1 MIFLGTSA
9 VYALA
14 DRRDIHHQTAVARF
28 NAIMATGEE
37 LLTHSYLILECITL
51 LQARLGLSPALRFA
65 KEASA
70 FEIEWVDKALHE
82 AGIHRLERSVK
93 RQLSLVDHIRFL
105 VMKRR
110 NLTTA
115 FAFDSD
121 FKTAGFQLFEP

>member
-1 MIFLGTSA
+1 MIFLDTSA

-14 DRRDIHHQTAVARF
+14 DRRDIHHQTAVGRF

-65 KEASA
+65 TEASA

-82 AGIHRLERSVK
+82 AGIRRLERSVK
-93 RQLSLVDHIRFL
+93 RQLSLVDHISFL
-105 VMKRR
+105 VMNRR

-115 FAFDSD
+115 FAFDPD